1 MTAWS
6 ARPQFE
12 LTGVRRRG
20 GVRGA
25 VLVLEGATKD
35 DLRRA
40 SALAAFFTDHC
51 MLVAVDGG
59 WNTCRSAGRRPDL
72 YVGDAD
78 SSRRVPRAIPSVV
91 YPQDK
96 DFSDLAG
103 ALREMRRRRVQ
114 VLLVAGLLGGRL
126 DHEWANVQEI
136 GAHASGFAGLLA
148 PSRRGVV
155 VFTARGFRAR
165 TVRGRSL
172 SLFPIGG
179 AAVVTLV
186 GARWALTRR
195 RLKPGSVGLSNVT
208 GPQIR
213 LTVHRGVAA
222 VVFPSGR

>member
-6 ARPQFE
+6 ARPQIEF
-12 LTGVRRRG
+12 TGIRRHG

-25 VLVLEGATKD
+25 VLVLEGSTRE

-40 SALAAFFTDHC
+40 SALAAFFTDRC
-51 MLVAVDGG
+51 LLVAVDGG
-59 WNTCRSAGRRPDL
+59 WNTCRAAGRPPDL

-78 SSRRVPRAIPSVV
+78 STRRVPRSVPSVV
-91 YPQDK
+91 YAEDK

-114 VLLVAGLLGGRL
+114 VLVVAGLLGGRL
-126 DHEWANVQEI
+126 DHEWANVQEL
-136 GAHASGFAGLLA
+136 GAHASGFAGVIA

-155 VFTARGFRAR
+155 IVTARGFRAR

-172 SLFPIGG
+172 SLFPVGA
-179 AAVVTLV
+179 AAVVSLV
-186 GARWALTRR
+186 GPRWALTRR

-208 GPQIR
+208 GQLIR
-213 LTVHRGVAA
+213 LTVHRGVAV